1 MKSINLLAAAVI
13 ALGLFACN
21 NENGKVKSP
30 QYDLSYAYGSK
41 MGEAVARF
49 GLSEEERDAEKFA
62 EGFMKGLEGDSLSNA
77 EAQEALQTR
86 LSPTGVE
93 STDPEAAKQI
103 AYYMGLSAI
112 SPLAQEVEVPASDFD
127 KEAFAEGFR
136 DVVKG
141 DSLELESGYRDSIFQ
156 AYIEPKGQAYQDKM
170 KAKAEAQAQVNIV
183 AGQAFL
189 AENGA
194 REGVITTESGLQY
207 EIITPGTGA
216 QPTATDKVET
226 HYHGTLIDG
235 TVFDSSV
242 ERGTPATFGVNQVI
256 QGWQEG
262 IPLMKEGAK
271 YKFYIPQELAYGM
284 NAPSPKIPAGS
295 TLIFE
300 VELLKVNPEPADQ

>member
-1 MKSINLLAAAVI
+1 MKSINLLAAALI

-21 NENGKVKSP
+21 NENKKVKSP

-49 GLSEEERDAEKFA
+49 GLSEDERDAEKFA
-62 EGFMKGLEGDSLSNA
+62 EGFMKGLEGDSLSNI
-77 EAQEALQTR
+77 EAQEALQER

-93 STDPEAAKQI
+93 STDKEAANKI

-141 DSLELESGYRDSIFQ
+141 DSLKLEAAYRDSIFK

-170 KAKAEAQAQVNIV
+170 QAKAEADAQVNIA

-194 REGVITTESGLQY
+194 REGVMTTESGLQY
-207 EIITPGTGA
+207 EVIKEGTGA
-216 QPTATDKVET
+216 QPALTDRVET
-226 HYHGTLIDG
+226 HYHGTLING
-235 TVFDSSV
+235 SVFDSSV
-242 ERGTPATFGVNQVI
+242 ERGEPATFGVNQVI
-256 QGWQEG
+256 KGWQEG

-284 NAPSPKIPAGS
+284 QAPSPKIPAGS

-300 VELLKVNPEPADQ
+300 VELLKVNPEPANQ